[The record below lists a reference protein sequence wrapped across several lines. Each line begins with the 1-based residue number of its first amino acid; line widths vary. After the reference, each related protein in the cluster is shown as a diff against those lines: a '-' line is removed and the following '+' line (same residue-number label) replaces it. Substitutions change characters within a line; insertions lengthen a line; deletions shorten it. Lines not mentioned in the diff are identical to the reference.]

1 MKYFVTV
8 LFSAL
13 LLSFSLAAA
22 EKSLK
27 VPQLYG
33 VRFTADGVPDEPFWK
48 KAAVIDHLVR
58 FRTTVQAEANTRIL
72 LCADQKNLYLALLCD
87 EPGKVSAAGTSVWS
101 GDRVEIFFG
110 MTGKNDWYR
119 QMAIALNGLF
129 YNEFIRQEDYQL
141 KIRQQEKFWSAEIA
155 IPLDKLGKF
164 VDNSF
169 GFNILRYRTNIREA
183 QSWSD
188 LFWAHDVAKFGR
200 LQLYTPAAE
209 ITHGPW
215 TFGITA
221 STAGVAWES
230 AGKAEYE
237 FFFRKAGMADF
248 RKTAVTEKENIHHV
262 FLRDLEPGTRYE
274 YRTGDGEVKSFT
286 TLSPAPADFS
296 FAFVSDIHCRTDSLL
311 RMMGMPELK
320 KADMLFCLGDMTT
333 AITGRNA
340 IYDSFLDVAAANWPK
355 PLYAV
360 RGNHEYRGNAPE
372 CVLDIFSPHDR
383 RSYGAFSHKGIF
395 FLLLDSGGDAPDK
408 TDYVKKQKEFLQK
421 AVRSKEFSAAEF
433 RVVMTHH
440 PLFDAVSGG
449 GEQAVELFSSLPLE
463 VQKSFD
469 LCLSGHVHSYNRL
482 LPGEKVIFSNNAA
495 RNGKMAELSWTFP
508 VLTSDSDG
516 VIAVEKSGRVL
527 KVTVIDGK
535 GSEIDRLELKQR

>member
-13 LLSFSLAAA
+13 LLSFSLASA

-169 GFNILRYRTNIREA
+169 GFNILRYRTNIREPP
-183 QSWSD
+183 
-188 LFWAHDVAKFGR
+188 
-200 LQLYTPAAE
+200 PAAA
-209 ITHGPW
+209 I
-215 TFGITA
+215 
-221 STAGVAWES
+221 
-230 AGKAEYE
+230 
-237 FFFRKAGMADF
+237 
-248 RKTAVTEKENIHHV
+248 
-262 FLRDLEPGTRYE
+262 RD
-274 YRTGDGEVKSFT
+274 
-286 TLSPAPADFS
+286 
-296 FAFVSDIHCRTDSLL
+296 
-311 RMMGMPELK
+311 
-320 KADMLFCLGDMTT
+320 
-333 AITGRNA
+333 
-340 IYDSFLDVAAANWPK
+340 
-355 PLYAV
+355 
-360 RGNHEYRGNAPE
+360 
-372 CVLDIFSPHDR
+372 
-383 RSYGAFSHKGIF
+383 
-395 FLLLDSGGDAPDK
+395 
-408 TDYVKKQKEFLQK
+408 
-421 AVRSKEFSAAEF
+421 
-433 RVVMTHH
+433 
-440 PLFDAVSGG
+440 
-449 GEQAVELFSSLPLE
+449 
-463 VQKSFD
+463 
-469 LCLSGHVHSYNRL
+469 
-482 LPGEKVIFSNNAA
+482 
-495 RNGKMAELSWTFP
+495 
-508 VLTSDSDG
+508 
-516 VIAVEKSGRVL
+516 
-527 KVTVIDGK
+527 
-535 GSEIDRLELKQR
+535 